1 MKEIFSNV
9 QALDME
15 RNRHNVFDAY
25 DSDNIPFELVFDDEC
40 PICKY
45 GIDMGKN
52 AWHKFH
58 DISEERQ
65 KTCNVICVHYCT
77 HCHKAF
83 VTEHKMYIS
92 KDCYK
97 ELSHNVY
104 PIVLSEKVFSEEIK
118 SVSNDFT
125 NIYNQALFAKVH
137 GLNEIYGMALRKAF
151 ECLVKDFALFNN
163 PNKEEEIAKKNLACC
178 ITDYIKSAK
187 INALCTSCRLIGNN
201 ETHWRNDNT
210 ADDVTLMEKVLMAVV
225 HFIEQEIV
233 VLEAQDYNNKHKK

>member
-15 RNRHNVFDAY
+15 RNRHNVFDTY

-118 SVSNDFT
+118 RVSNYMYQDLIKNST
-125 NIYNQALFAKVH
+125 AKKIFKPMPCPIDRIKNKFRWRIIVKGSFDDSYIDYLNSLLDSVC
-137 GLNEIYGMALRKAF
+137 GLNLKNTRVIIDL
-151 ECLVKDFALFNN
+151 N
-163 PNKEEEIAKKNLACC
+163 PN
-178 ITDYIKSAK
+178 S
-187 INALCTSCRLIGNN
+187 
-201 ETHWRNDNT
+201 
-210 ADDVTLMEKVLMAVV
+210 MM
-225 HFIEQEIV
+225 
-233 VLEAQDYNNKHKK
+233 